1 MRQLWG
7 GMQEHQLVHIDFD
20 EISRLWRLELAGH
33 IVGPSLFELFRD
45 HITGHLNNFV
55 CPYQTAHYIY
65 ALVKAGEI
73 ELADNLVTQAEA
85 ESEQMQPQEQ
95 QTWQLALVFLKGV
108 NAFVNEDYH
117 LAAVHLES
125 SIADINRYRGSD
137 GEMGL
142 NAALTHLNCIG
153 IHFYEN

>member
-20 EISRLWRLELAGH
+20 EISRLWRLESAGH
-33 IVGPSLFELFRD
+33 IVGPSLFKLFRD

-73 ELADNLVTQAEA
+73 ELAD
-85 ESEQMQPQEQ
+85 
-95 QTWQLALVFLKGV
+95 
-108 NAFVNEDYH
+108 
-117 LAAVHLES
+117 
-125 SIADINRYRGSD
+125 INRYGGSD